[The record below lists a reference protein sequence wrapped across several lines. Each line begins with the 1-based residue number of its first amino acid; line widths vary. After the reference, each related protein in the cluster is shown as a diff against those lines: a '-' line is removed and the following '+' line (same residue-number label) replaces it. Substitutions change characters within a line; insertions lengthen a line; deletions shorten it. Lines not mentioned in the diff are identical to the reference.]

1 MTLGILGL
9 VVGDAG
15 DAVGDGPLHPP
26 DAAGPGPGRG
36 RALPRC
42 SDLSGLVVEQL
53 ALPRDV
59 PHLQ

>member
-26 DAAGPGPGRG
+26 DAAGGRGRG
-36 RALPRC
+36 RALPR
-42 SDLSGLVVEQL
+42 SPDLRGLVVQQL
-53 ALPRDV
+53 PLPRDV
-59 PHLQ
+59 PHLL